1 MAMNFNSKF
10 WTVAGVIVPTVA
22 LILTILTLYVSR
34 EKKTS
39 LEVKKI
45 SDTELTRPLNVA
57 KLSSTYLYDS
67 IPVEHLWQ
75 TSYVIKNTGE
85 NTLYGEGFDSKNIC
99 GNYIKLHIQNS
110 DKLLSI
116 KITDTNADAS
126 LVSDS
131 SLKFT
136 QWRPNEYV
144 ELLLLSDGPEAPE
157 IIINDRD
164 IQNATI
170 SYVLYSP
177 KEQLV
182 EQRMMDKLPRA
193 LNSAL
198 WWFVIIID
206 FLLLLIMIYGV
217 VDGIIQAVNKKS
229 KASNIIP
236 FIWVIVCVILSSLWM
251 F

>member
-1 MAMNFNSKF
+1 MNINSKF
-10 WTVAGVIVPTVA
+10 WTIAGVIVPTLA
-22 LILTILTLYVSR
+22 LIVTLFMFYASR

-45 SDTELTRPLNVA
+45 SVTELTRPLNVA

-67 IPVEHLWQ
+67 IPVDHLWQ

-85 NTLYGEGFDSKNIC
+85 NTLYGEGFENKNIC
-99 GNYIKLHIQNS
+99 GNYIKLHIRNT

-126 LVSDS
+126 LDNDS
-131 SLKFT
+131 SLRFT
-136 QWRPNEYV
+136 QWRPGEYV
-144 ELLLLSDGPEAPE
+144 ELLLLSDSPDAPK

-170 SYVLYSP
+170 SYVIYSP
-177 KEQLV
+177 EEQLV
-182 EQRMMDKLPRA
+182 EQRMMDKLPRV
-193 LNSAL
+193 LERTL
-198 WWFVIIID
+198 WWITIIFD
-206 FLLLLIMIYGV
+206 ALLLFIMIYGI
-217 VDGIIQAVNKKS
+217 VDGIIQVVKKQS
-229 KASNIIP
+229 KASNLIP
-236 FIWVIVCVILSSLWM
+236 FIWVIISLILSSLWM